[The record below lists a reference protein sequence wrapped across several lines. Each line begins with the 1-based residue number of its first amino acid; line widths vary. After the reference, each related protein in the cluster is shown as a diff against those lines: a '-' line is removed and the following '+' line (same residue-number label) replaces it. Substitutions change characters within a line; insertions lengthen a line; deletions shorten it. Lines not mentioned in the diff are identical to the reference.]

1 MWGSWDL
8 CSLLLPV
15 SGLLCEIRICL
26 FLRVWIWWVVICKEY
41 GILRE
46 FVVFCF
52 LGLFTRTLRPGGG
65 LVVCGDGLL
74 IVFNQVGMVW
84 SLLRLLYTLTRYPP
98 IFGIYL
104 QGIIELSPEL
114 LY

>member
-1 MWGSWDL
+1 MTPTLFLWGQVGGSEVGQDQCGDPGIFVVCCCQFWV
-8 CSLLLPV
+8 CSV
-15 SGLLCEIRICL
+15 RFACL

-46 FVVFCF
+46 LVVFCF

-74 IVFNQVGMVW
+74 IVFNQVGMVC
-84 SLLRLLYTLTRYPP
+84 SLLRLFYTLR
-98 IFGIYL
+98 L
-104 QGIIELSPEL
+104 V
-114 LY
+114 